1 MDSPPSIPDTDT
13 SQSLSFLSSSINT
26 RNFLPTYSFTTPIP
40 PLLSVQPRTILFNH
54 PLHTLLKPTHNHS
67 VSPRSLSIAVH
78 SIRSRHS
85 CNDRPSTCLHCPK
98 VAFFARYYL
107 HALSPVAAS
116 QWRPPSSSARTRTVL
131 SIVSRKRKRIVT
143 TTRFSWPIP
152 LSVAVAWS
160 VSAEL
165 VMQI

>member
-1 MDSPPSIPDTDT
+1 METPPSIPDTDT
-13 SQSLSFLSSSINT
+13 PQSLSFLSSSINN

-54 PLHTLLKPTHNHS
+54 PLHTLLITTHNHS

-78 SIRSRHS
+78 SIATFMQ
-85 CNDRPSTCLHCPK
+85 RPSTCLHCPK

-116 QWRPPSSSARTRTVL
+116 QWRPPSSSVRTRTVL

-143 TTRFSWPIP
+143 TTRFSWPTP